1 MKTALIVIVTLIV
14 ASVATVLVT
23 GTGARANYRDQ
34 FDELNRIN
42 CDADEL
48 WEEAFEVNLGSIGSY
63 YDQIM
68 GLGRTA
74 IDMEVREELERFQDI
89 SILTIG
95 AELDAMTCFI
105 TGANEANVYDAV
117 MLVNEALDEREQAE
131 ILARIKY
138 EQDIWAWG
146 IESLF

>member
-74 IDMEVREELERFQDI
+74 IDMEVREELGAQPPARDGDHPNHHTPRAR
-89 SILTIG
+89 LTARVVVPRVPSG
-95 AELDAMTCFI
+95 RLCLGGGSAWQTSSR
-105 TGANEANVYDAV
+105 
-117 MLVNEALDEREQAE
+117 ALRGSRA
-131 ILARIKY
+131 AF
-138 EQDIWAWG
+138 AA
-146 IESLF
+146 